1 MRRAAR
7 YYAFSPIGLRAR
19 GVLKSTN
26 SQPNNET
33 FGLEISAL
41 RSVMKLTIKNAVILA
56 SVLVGLG
63 FAAAVGVNGV
73 ALGELRVGGPVY
85 DDLKRDMDLLAD
97 VLPPPEYVIE
107 PYLEATLAVNDFD
120 HAQVH
125 RARIDALRKAYE
137 DRKSYWKT
145 QPIDTRAA
153 LDDATAKADLFWQE
167 MDASF
172 LPALARGDK
181 DGALRSYV
189 VLSSTY
195 AEHRAAVDRLVEAG
209 NKSLADSQ
217 VEADRA
223 NGFYRLATWL
233 ISALVLAVLA
243 AVLYGLVKLVIRPL
257 LRFAEVTDALAHGNL
272 NTEIPARDRSDEL
285 GILAQSMALFRDKLL
300 AAEKQTTD
308 QTALIADS
316 IGAGLERLAKGDL
329 RHRIAADLT
338 GVFGKLKDD
347 FNASVA
353 HLGQT
358 MRQITESSAQIA
370 NGAGE
375 ISQAADDL
383 SRRTEKQAAELEET
397 NAALEQITATVK
409 KTAAN
414 AREAS
419 QSVGDAKAAADDG
432 GRVVATAV
440 QAMDTIAQSSKQITD
455 IIGVIDEIAFQT
467 NLLALNAGV
476 EAARAGDA
484 GKGFAVVATEVR
496 ALAGRS
502 GEAAK
507 QIKALI
513 KTSSEQVGDGVK
525 CVGETGAALKRIID
539 QVERINRLVVEM
551 AEGAEQQ
558 SVGIEQVN
566 TAIGQMDQVT
576 QQNAA
581 MVEQS
586 TAASRNLADETKR
599 LSDLVGFFT
608 VAGGAVARP
617 DASRAKPQS
626 RVPVR
631 PRVVAKAV
639 GDDWQEF

>member
-1 MRRAAR
+1 M
-7 YYAFSPIGLRAR
+7 S
-19 GVLKSTN
+19 
-26 SQPNNET
+26 
-33 FGLEISAL
+33 
-41 RSVMKLTIKNAVILA
+41 LTIKKAVILA
-56 SVLVGLG
+56 SVVLGIG
-63 FAAAVGVNGV
+63 FAAAVGINGI
-73 ALGELRVGGPVY
+73 ALSELRVGGPVY
-85 DDLKRDMDLLAD
+85 NDLKGDMDLLAD

-120 HAQVH
+120 HASAH
-125 RARIDALRKAYE
+125 GARIGELRKTYE
-137 DRKSYWKT
+137 DRKAYWKS
-145 QPIDTRAA
+145 QSMGEDTRRP

-167 MDASF
+167 MDSSF

-181 DGALRSYV
+181 DAAQKSYAVLSRSY
-189 VLSSTY
+189 
-195 AEHRAAVDRLVEAG
+195 ADHREAIDRLVTAG
-209 NKSLADSQ
+209 NTSLGESQASADST
-217 VEADRA
+217 DR
-223 NGFYRLATWL
+223 FYRIATWL
-233 ISALVLAVLA
+233 IAALVFAGLA
-243 AVLYGLVKLVIRPL
+243 AVILALVKFVIRPL
-257 LRFAEVTDALAHGNL
+257 LRLAEATNELAQGNL
-272 NTEIPARDRSDEL
+272 AAEIPARDRDDEM
-285 GILAQSMALFRDKLL
+285 GVLAKSLVLFRDKLV
-300 AAEKQTTD
+300 AAEKKTAE

-316 IGAGLERLAKGDL
+316 IGTGLARLAKGDL
-329 RHRIAADLT
+329 THRIAADLT

-347 FNASVA
+347 FNTSVA
-353 HLGQT
+353 NLAET
-358 MRQITESSAQIA
+358 MRRVTDTSNQIA

-375 ISQAADDL
+375 ISNAADDL

-397 NAALEQITATVK
+397 NAALEQITVTVK
-409 KTAAN
+409 KTAQN
-414 AREAS
+414 ARDAAHS
-419 QSVGDAKAAADDG
+419 IVDAKAAADDG

-440 QAMDTIAQSSKQITD
+440 QAMDSIAQSSKQIND

-502 GEAAK
+502 SDAAK

-513 KTSSEQVGDGVK
+513 QTSSGQVGDGVK

-539 QVERINRLVVEM
+539 QVQKINTLISEM

-586 TAASRNLADETKR
+586 TAASRNLAAETKL
-599 LSDLVGFFT
+599 LSELVGQFS
-608 VAGGAVARP
+608 VGAAAP
-617 DASRAKPQS
+617 RA
-626 RVPVR
+626 PVR
-631 PRVVAKAV
+631 APVRAASTRPAV
-639 GDDWQEF
+639 RLVTSKPATDGWQEF